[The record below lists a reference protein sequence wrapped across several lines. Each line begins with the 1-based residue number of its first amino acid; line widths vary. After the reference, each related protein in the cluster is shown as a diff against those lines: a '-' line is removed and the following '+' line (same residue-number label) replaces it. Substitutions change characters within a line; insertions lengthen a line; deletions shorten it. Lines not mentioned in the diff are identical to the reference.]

1 MPLGTRPLSK
11 QDYDLIVS
19 VIDEWWDG
27 PSTALAHP
35 LFFYELGRLARV
47 AEIDDSGIVGFIL
60 GFVAESYLG
69 GTPKAPPPGAKIGYV
84 HLVGIHPAFRRRGV
98 ARGMYAAFEAAC
110 RDEGCVAVKAITT
123 HGNEGSVRFHLA
135 LGYTVSNVEDYAG
148 HGRARVVFEKKLGG
162 PRSAGDE
169 PSPASRSS

>member
-1 MPLGTRPLSK
+1 VPFGTRPLSK
-11 QDYDLIVS
+11 QDYDTIVS

-69 GTPKAPPPGAKIGYV
+69 GTPKAPP
-84 HLVGIHPAFRRRGV
+84 
-98 ARGMYAAFEAAC
+98 AAASPAAC
-110 RDEGCVAVKAITT
+110 TR
-123 HGNEGSVRFHLA
+123 
-135 LGYTVSNVEDYAG
+135 
-148 HGRARVVFEKKLGG
+148 
-162 PRSAGDE
+162 
-169 PSPASRSS
+169 RSSPRAATRAASP